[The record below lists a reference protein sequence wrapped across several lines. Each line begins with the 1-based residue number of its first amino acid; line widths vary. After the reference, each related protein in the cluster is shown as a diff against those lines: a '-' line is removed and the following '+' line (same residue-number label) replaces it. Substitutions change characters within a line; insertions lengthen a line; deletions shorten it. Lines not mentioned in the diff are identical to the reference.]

1 MAKYKVITKSSNLN
15 VRQEPNINA
24 PVIGKLAKGSE
35 VVGLEE
41 ISGWCKVELEDG
53 KVGYS
58 SLTYLEKISELN
70 VTSLF

>member
-1 MAKYKVITKSSNLN
+1 MARYKVITKSSNLN

-24 PVIGKLAKGSE
+24 PVIGKFAKGTE

-41 ISGWCKVELEDG
+41 IGGWAKVELPDG
-53 KVGYS
+53 KTGYS

-70 VTSLF
+70 STSLF

>member
-1 MAKYKVITKSSNLN
+1 MAKYKVVTKSSNLN

-24 PVIGKLAKGSE
+24 PVIGKLAKGTE

-41 ISGWCKVELEDG
+41 INGWAKVELADG

-58 SLTYLEKISELN
+58 SLTYLEKLSELN
-70 VTSLF
+70 TTSLF